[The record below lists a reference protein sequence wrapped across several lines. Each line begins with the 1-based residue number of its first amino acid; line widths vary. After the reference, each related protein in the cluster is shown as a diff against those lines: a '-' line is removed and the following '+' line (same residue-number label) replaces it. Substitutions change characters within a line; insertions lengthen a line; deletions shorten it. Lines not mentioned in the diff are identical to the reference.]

1 MFIIHQPGIRGTDT
15 VYNTA
20 DYDRIMISLSKSR
33 PGDEIHKYSQPLLR
47 VVKTMKISARNQIPG
62 TVKMIKKGPVSTE
75 VVISVGGGYEM
86 VSSITTHSA
95 ESLKL
100 KEGSKVYA
108 IVKASEVM
116 IGID

>member
-1 MFIIHQPGIRGTDT
+1 M
-15 VYNTA
+15 
-20 DYDRIMISLSKSR
+20 L
-33 PGDEIHKYSQPLLR
+33 KYHRHPLP
-47 VVKTMKISARNQIPG
+47 VVKTMKISARNQIAG

-75 VVISVGGGYEM
+75 VVITIAGGNEV

-95 ESLKL
+95 EQMKL

-108 IVKASEVM
+108 IVKASEMM